1 MIPIDKV
8 ENIVSRFNELES
20 ILAKPDLKK
29 DEFVSNS
36 KEYSNLNEIIS
47 YAKNYLKVLEDL
59 KSTKNILEDKSVDKE
74 FYEMAEKE
82 LKDLKQHEEECVK
95 RLKVFL
101 LPKDEADEKNAIIEI
116 RAGTG
121 GMEAAL
127 FAADLFNMYQK
138 VAVLNGWKVE
148 IISYAKN
155 YLKVLEDLKS
165 TKNILEDK
173 STDKEFYEM
182 AEKELKDL
190 KQQEEECVK
199 RLKVFLLPKDE
210 ADEKNAIIE
219 IRAGTGGMEAALFAA
234 DLFNMYQKVAVLN
247 GWKVEIIN
255 LSNSEGGGYK
265 EIIAS
270 IVGRNV
276 FSKLKFESGVHRVQ
290 RVPDTETQGRIH
302 TSAATVA
309 VLPEAE
315 EVDVKIND
323 ADLRIDVFRSSG
335 PGGQSVNTT
344 DSAVRV
350 THIPSGIVV
359 SQQDE
364 KSQHKNKAK
373 ALKILRSKLYDLQ
386 RSQQESERAKARK
399 SQIGTGDRSER
410 IRTYNFPQGRVTDH
424 RINMTLYKLTD
435 FLAGDAFKE
444 LSDAIQIQ
452 FQEEQLENLKI

>member
-1 MIPIDKV
+1 MIPRDKV
-8 ENIVSRFNELES
+8 ENIVNRFNELEL

-29 DEFVSNS
+29 EEFVSNS
-36 KEYSNLNEIIS
+36 KEYSNLNDIITFARS
-47 YAKNYLKVLEDL
+47 YLKILDDL
-59 KSTKNILEDKSVDKE
+59 KNTKNILEDKATDKE
-74 FYEMAEKE
+74 FYEMAELEFKE
-82 LKDLKQHEEECVK
+82 LKKEEEECVK

-121 GMEAAL
+121 G
-127 FAADLFNMYQK
+127 Q
-138 VAVLNGWKVE
+138 
-148 IISYAKN
+148 
-155 YLKVLEDLKS
+155 
-165 TKNILEDK
+165 
-173 STDKEFYEM
+173 
-182 AEKELKDL
+182 
-190 KQQEEECVK
+190 
-199 RLKVFLLPKDE
+199 
-210 ADEKNAIIE
+210 
-219 IRAGTGGMEAALFAA
+219 EAALFAA

-350 THIPSGIVV
+350 THIPSGIVI

-373 ALKILRSKLYDLQ
+373 ALKILRSRLYDLQ

>member
-36 KEYSNLNEIIS
+36 KEYSNLN
-47 YAKNYLKVLEDL
+47 
-59 KSTKNILEDKSVDKE
+59 
-74 FYEMAEKE
+74 
-82 LKDLKQHEEECVK
+82 
-95 RLKVFL
+95 
-101 LPKDEADEKNAIIEI
+101 
-116 RAGTG
+116 
-121 GMEAAL
+121 
-127 FAADLFNMYQK
+127 
-138 VAVLNGWKVE
+138 E

-350 THIPSGIVV
+350 THIASGIVV

-386 RSQQESERAKARK
+386 RSEQESERAKARK

>member
-8 ENIVSRFNELES
+8 ENIVSRFNELET

-36 KEYSNLNEIIS
+36 KEYSNLNEIIIC
-47 YAKNYLKVLEDL
+47 AKDYLKVLDDL
-59 KSTKNILEDKSVDKE
+59 KNTKNILD
-74 FYEMAEKE
+74 
-82 LKDLKQHEEECVK
+82 
-95 RLKVFL
+95 
-101 LPKDEADEKNAIIEI
+101 
-116 RAGTG
+116 
-121 GMEAAL
+121 
-127 FAADLFNMYQK
+127 
-138 VAVLNGWKVE
+138 
-148 IISYAKN
+148 
-155 YLKVLEDLKS
+155 
-165 TKNILEDK
+165 DK
-173 STDKEFYEM
+173 STDKEFYDM